1 MPTITPKAG
10 REGNFEELQSAGVF
24 NLSHL
29 NSNGVEP
36 AALTQIEAYQTAEGD
51 SEVWDASTSLITIMG
66 QYDRCR
72 FIYRGSPRRWEQI
85 A

>member
-1 MPTITPKAG
+1 MVAITPKAG
-10 REGNFEELQSAGVF
+10 RETNFEELQSAGVF
-24 NLSHL
+24 NLNHL
-29 NSNGVEP
+29 NSNGAEP
-36 AALTQIEAYQTAEGD
+36 AALTQVELYQTAEGA
-51 SEVWDASTSLITIMG
+51 SEVWDAADHLITLMG